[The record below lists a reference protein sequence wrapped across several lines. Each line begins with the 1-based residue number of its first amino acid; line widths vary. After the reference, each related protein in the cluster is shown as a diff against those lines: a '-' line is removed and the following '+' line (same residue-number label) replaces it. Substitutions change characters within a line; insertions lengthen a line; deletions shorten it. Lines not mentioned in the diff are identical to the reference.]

1 MKLFARSYAV
11 SKDLCNFYY
20 QHLFALLF
28 HTKEFSQGLRGLR
41 NRELIRCT
49 LKSFSFAIFTCTGLL
64 LVPHLLQQIR
74 GVVYPVELSEVFR
87 QAPSMQMKGSLFF
100 PWDRMLYFPLVWC
113 LYVTF
118 IASTHF
124 FFSFVFCKKNRS
136 YGKSLVLM
144 SYASLPLVLAGFVT
158 NLLFDLW
165 PAIPGRSLYF
175 FLFQVTVAGIVLLI
189 A

>member
-1 MKLFARSYAV
+1 MKLYLFTFYQTITSVLFHSQEFATFLDDF
-11 SKDLCNFYY
+11 SKRDSVKKAGFFLFSS
-20 QHLFALLF
+20 LFASNF
-28 HTKEFSQGLRGLR
+28 
-41 NRELIRCT
+41 
-49 LKSFSFAIFTCTGLL
+49 LL
-64 LVPHLLQQIR
+64 LCSNLILQLR
-74 GVVYPVELSEVFR
+74 GVVYPVELSEAFR

-113 LYVTF
+113 LYVGC

-124 FFSFVFCKKNRS
+124 FFSFISRKKNRS
-136 YGKSLVLM
+136 FGKSFVLM

-175 FLFQVTVAGIVLLI
+175 FLAQVTVAGIVLLI
-189 A
+189 AWVWQIRI